1 MIPSGFPNLS
11 KSDRGFTAET
21 LVHAAHTQG
30 NSVAMSPA
38 QCTLSPHEAFL
49 SVHTPWNCPAS
60 QRQSLEVAVEDGN
73 STVGPQ
79 LPQCCTQASALPRQR
94 LPLVITSALMAGGFS
109 PSLSPICL
117 EGVTSSHDCN
127 IALCVM
133 WKVAINM
140 NVNMAPAQNI
150 YPSLP

>member
-1 MIPSGFPNLS
+1 MYPRVTGALQQKLWFTQHTPRETRWQCLRLS
-11 KSDRGFTAET
+11 
-21 LVHAAHTQG
+21 AHSHHKG
-30 NSVAMSPA
+30 
-38 QCTLSPHEAFL
+38 HEAFL

-73 STVGPQ
+73 STMGPQ
-79 LPQCCTQASALPRQR
+79 LPQCCTQASALPRQW